1 MKGLNIKEN
10 IRIAVFSIKTNLMR
24 SLLTML
30 GIIIGVASVISIVT
44 VGNGGRDY
52 IVGMI
57 REMGNSAISL
67 MVNSNAADDDD
78 YFTDEDIKAIKKL
91 DGVQYASMQLIS
103 MAQMSAN
110 DVSGLL
116 MGIGCNT
123 DMQMLMQTPLLYGRF
138 FTEEEYLE
146 GKNVGV
152 IDVGSALQI
161 FGTKNV
167 VGEYI
172 YCTSNDLTIPIKIVG
187 VIDIMA
193 SMNLDTEEMMGSM
206 TSMMGNMPMTSCM
219 TMIPA
224 SVSATINGTSKNRY
238 DTVNITAVDESML
251 DGIGTA
257 AVNYVHSLH
266 DNYEKECYTV
276 TNMATYIDLLDTV
289 INVFTIF
296 IAAVSAISLV
306 VGGIGVMNIMLVS
319 ITERTREIGIRKALG
334 AKTGTIMLQFLTE
347 SIILCLIG
355 GTIGLLFGVAVAAF
369 VSYIMNV
376 PLTVEPSTVILA
388 VGFSSAI
395 GIIFGVY
402 PARRAAKMPPIEAL
416 RRD

>member
-1 MKGLNIKEN
+1 
-10 IRIAVFSIKTNLMR
+10 MR

-30 GIIIGVASVISIVT
+30 GIIIGVASVIAIVT

-57 REMGNSAISL
+57 RDMGNSAISL
-67 MVNSNAADDDD
+67 TVNANYADDDD
-78 YFTDEDIKAIKKL
+78 YFTDEDIAAIKKL
-91 DGVQYASMQLIS
+91 DGVKYASMQSIS
-103 MAQMSAN
+103 MCQMSAN
-110 DVSGLL
+110 NMTGIL

-123 DMQMLMQTPLLYGRF
+123 DMQMLMQTPLQYGRF

-152 IDVGSALQI
+152 IDVTSALQL
-161 FGTKNV
+161 FGKRDV
-167 VGEYI
+167 VGEYV
-172 YCTSNDLTIPIKIVG
+172 YCTSNDLTISIKIVG
-187 VIDIMA
+187 VVDIMS
-193 SMNLDTEEMMGSM
+193 SMNLDTEEMMGNMS
-206 TSMMGNMPMTSCM
+206 SMMGNMQMTSCM
-219 TMIPA
+219 LLMPA
-224 SVSATINGTSKNRY
+224 SVNATLLGTRANRY
-238 DTVNITAVDESML
+238 DMIQITAYDESML
-251 DGIGTA
+251 DGIGEA
-257 AVNYVHSLH
+257 AVNYVRSLH
-266 DNYEKECYTV
+266 DNYEKENCYAV

-296 IAAVSAISLV
+296 IAAVSAISLI

-334 AKTGTIMLQFLTE
+334 AKTGTIMFQFLTE

-355 GTIGLLFGVAVAAF
+355 GVIGLLMGVAAAAL
-369 VSYIMNV
+369 VSHLMNV
-376 PLTVEPSTVILA
+376 PLYVQPETVLLA

-402 PARRAAKMPPIEAL
+402 PAKRAANLPPIEAL

>member
-1 MKGLNIKEN
+1 
-10 IRIAVFSIKTNLMR
+10 
-24 SLLTML
+24 ML

-67 MVNSNAADDDD
+67 TVNTKTASDDD
-78 YFTDEDIKAIKKL
+78 YFTDADVLAVKKL
-91 DGVQYASMQLIS
+91 DGVQYASMQT
-103 MAQMSAN
+103 MAMCQMTAN
-110 DVSGLL
+110 DMTGFL
-116 MGIGCNT
+116 MGIGGNT
-123 DMQMLMQTPLLYGRF
+123 DMQNIMQTPCIYGRF
-138 FTEEEYLE
+138 YTQEEYEE

-152 IDVGSALQI
+152 IDVGSALQV
-161 FGTKNV
+161 FGRKDV

-172 YCTSNDLTIPIKIVG
+172 YCTSNDLTFSIKIVG
-187 VIDIMA
+187 VVDIMS
-193 SMNLDTEEMMGSM
+193 SMNLDTEDMMETMSASM
-206 TSMMGNMPMTSCM
+206 GGMQMMSCM
-219 TMIPA
+219 VVMPA
-224 SVSATINGTSKNRY
+224 SVVSNINGQSQSRY
-238 DTVNITAVDESML
+238 EVINITAVDESQL
-251 DGIGTA
+251 DGIGAA
-257 AVNYVHSLH
+257 AVNYIRSLH
-266 DNYEKECYTV
+266 DNFDEDCYTV

-334 AKTGTIMLQFLTE
+334 AKTGTIMFQFLTE

-355 GTIGLLFGVAVAAF
+355 GIIGLLLGVAVAAL
-369 VSYIMNV
+369 VSYIMQV
-376 PLTVEPSTVILA
+376 PLTVEPATVALA

>member
-1 MKGLNIKEN
+1 MNIREN

-30 GIIIGVASVISIVT
+30 GIIIGVASVIAIVT

-57 REMGNSAISL
+57 RDMGNSAISL
-67 MVNSNAADDDD
+67 TVNANTADDDD
-78 YFTDEDIKAIKKL
+78 YFTDADIAAIKKL
-91 DGVQYASMQLIS
+91 DGVQYASMQSIS
-103 MAQMSAN
+103 MCQMDAN
-110 DVSGLL
+110 DMTGIL

-123 DMQMLMQTPLLYGRF
+123 DMAMLMRTPLLYGRF
-138 FTEEEYLE
+138 FTEEEYIE

-152 IDVGSALQI
+152 IDVGSALQL
-161 FGTKNV
+161 FGRKDV
-167 VGEYI
+167 VGESVS
-172 YCTSNDLTIPIKIVG
+172 CTSNDLTIAVRIVG
-187 VIDIMA
+187 VVDIMA
-193 SMNLDTEEMMGSM
+193 SMNLDTEEMMSSM
-206 TSMMGNMPMTSCM
+206 GSMMGGMQMTSCM
-219 TMIPA
+219 LLMPA
-224 SVSATINGTSKNRY
+224 PVTATLNGRTSGRY
-238 DTVNITAVDESML
+238 DMLQITAVDENML
-251 DGIGTA
+251 DEIGTA
-257 AVNYVHSLH
+257 ALNYVHSLH

-334 AKTGTIMLQFLTE
+334 AKTGTIMFQFLTE

-355 GTIGLLFGVAVAAF
+355 GVIGLLLGVAAAAL
-369 VSYIMNV
+369 VSYIMKV
-376 PLTVEPSTVILA
+376 PLFVEPATVLLA

-402 PARRAAKMPPIEAL
+402 PAKRAANLPPIEAL

>member
-1 MKGLNIKEN
+1 MNIKEN
-10 IRIAVFSIKTNLMR
+10 IRIAVFSIRTNLMR

-30 GIIIGVASVISIVT
+30 GIIIGVASVIAIVT

-57 REMGNSAISL
+57 RDMGNSAISL
-67 MVNSNAADDDD
+67 TVKGSVADDEDF
-78 YFTDEDIKAIKKL
+78 FTDDDIAAIKKL
-91 DGVQYASMQLIS
+91 EGVQYASMQS
-103 MAQMSAN
+103 MTMCQMEA
-110 DVSGLL
+110 DGKTGFL

-123 DMQMLMQTPLLYGRF
+123 DMQMLIQTPLIYGRF
-138 FTEEEYLE
+138 FTEEEFIN
-146 GKNVGV
+146 GKNVCV
-152 IDVGSALQI
+152 IDVTSAMQL
-161 FGTKNV
+161 FGRKDV
-167 VGEYI
+167 LGEYL
-172 YCTSNDLTIPIKIVG
+172 YCTSNELTISVKIVG
-187 VIDIMA
+187 VIDIMS
-193 SMNLDTEEMMGSM
+193 SMNLDTDEMMSNM
-206 TSMMGNMPMTSCM
+206 ENMMGNMQITSCM
-219 TMIPA
+219 ALMPA
-224 SVSATINGTSKNRY
+224 PVTATLNGTSQNRY

-257 AVNYVHSLH
+257 AVNYVQSLH
-266 DNYEKECYTV
+266 NNYEKECYTV

-296 IAAVSAISLV
+296 IAAVSAISLI

-334 AKTGTIMLQFLTE
+334 AKTGTIMFQFLTE

-355 GTIGLLFGVAVAAF
+355 GLIGLLLGVAGAAF
-369 VSYIMNV
+369 VSFIMKV
-376 PLTVEPSTVILA
+376 PLTVEPSTVALA

-402 PARRAAKMPPIEAL
+402 PARKAAMLPPIEAL

>member
-1 MKGLNIKEN
+1 MNIREN

-57 REMGNSAISL
+57 RDMGNSAISL
-67 MVNSNAADDDD
+67 MVNANVADDED

-91 DGVQYASMQLIS
+91 DGVQYASMQSIS
-103 MAQMSAN
+103 MCQMNAN
-110 DVSGLL
+110 DLTGIF

-138 FTEEEYLE
+138 FTEEEYAE

-152 IDVGSALQI
+152 IDVTSAMQV
-161 FGTKNV
+161 FGRKDV
-167 VGEYI
+167 LGEYI
-172 YCTSNDLTIPIKIVG
+172 NCTANDLTVSIKIVG
-187 VIDIMA
+187 VINVMS
-193 SMNLDTEEMMGSM
+193 SMNIDTEEMMGNM
-206 TSMMGNMPMTSCM
+206 QNMMGNVQITSCM
-219 TMIPA
+219 VMVPA
-224 SVSATINGTSKNRY
+224 PVTATLNGVRHNRY
-238 DTVNITAVDESML
+238 DTVQITAVDESML

-257 AVNYVHSLH
+257 AVNYVQSLH
-266 DNYEKECYTV
+266 NNYEKECYTV

-296 IAAVSAISLV
+296 IAAVSAISLI

-334 AKTGTIMLQFLTE
+334 AKTGTIMFQFLTE

-355 GTIGLLFGVAVAAF
+355 GIIGLLLGVAGAAF
-369 VSYIMNV
+369 VSYIMKV
-376 PLTVEPSTVILA
+376 PLAVEPSTIVLA
-388 VGFSSAI
+388 IGFSSAI

-402 PARRAAKMPPIEAL
+402 PAKRAANLPPIEAL